1 MRMPLGWVRLVLVAA
16 MVAVAA
22 AGAGAEPAGAHG
34 TGPAA
39 VPVTH
44 RVAAAALTSP
54 LVRAGGTYAGRNCVT
69 TAGFRPGVPAAVTP
83 AVSAAQVH
91 RGATK
96 LRNGRRRICAPPV
109 ALATA
114 PLVGRVVLVDDGSG
128 PRRGD
133 RDHTPVDTS

>member
-44 RVAAAALTSP
+44 RGAAAALTSTFARTG
-54 LVRAGGTYAGRNCVT
+54 RAYTGRNCVT
-69 TAGFRPGVPAAVTP
+69 TAGFHPGVPVAVTP
-83 AVSAAQVH
+83 AMSAAHVH
-91 RGATK
+91 RGTTS

-109 ALATA
+109 TLATV
-114 PLVGRVVLVDDGSG
+114 PLVGRVVLADDGSG